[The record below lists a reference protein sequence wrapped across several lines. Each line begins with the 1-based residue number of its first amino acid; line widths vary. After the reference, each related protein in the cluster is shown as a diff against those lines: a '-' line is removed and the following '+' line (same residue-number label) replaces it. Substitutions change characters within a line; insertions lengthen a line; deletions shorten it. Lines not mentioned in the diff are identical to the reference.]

1 MVEAHL
7 KINPY
12 QSIELLKDLSLRL
25 VVNRFMVK
33 GRVKFSFLLVDPDPG
48 YWYISSWKVKTTN
61 IGLNLKN
68 TFCTLCLWGWGF
80 HVKPAF
86 LIKKKIS
93 GDVFF
98 DVLIKGLF

>member
-33 GRVKFSFLLVDPDPG
+33 GRVKFCFPLVNPDPS
-48 YWYISSWKVKTTN
+48 Y
-61 IGLNLKN
+61 
-68 TFCTLCLWGWGF
+68 
-80 HVKPAF
+80 
-86 LIKKKIS
+86 
-93 GDVFF
+93 
-98 DVLIKGLF
+98 